1 MLSRAPASLQ
11 AWARAIQEFDI
22 PVLERTVQG
31 IRALREDEDDVA
43 PRDIAEVVLNDPL
56 MALKVLSHASRRRPS
71 RMIGEVETVTA
82 AILMM
87 GTAEFFRT
95 FGEQPTVEDRLAGVP
110 GALSGLMRVLE
121 RSHRAARL
129 AIGFAMHRQDTDA
142 EVIHEAALLHDF
154 AEALLWCHA
163 PALALEMQRR
173 QHADPTLRSAQVQ
186 RDVLNIDLNDL
197 EQALMRAWHLPELLR
212 ELTDEHRAT
221 QARVRNVQLA
231 TALARHSQNGW
242 DNPALPDDFTAIA
255 ALLNQ
260 SNVAVRSLV
269 RDIDLSARDIDLSA
283 PDRGD

>member
-11 AWARAIQEFDI
+11 AWARAIQESEI
-22 PVLERTVQG
+22 PVLERTVVG
-31 IRALREDEDDVA
+31 IRALREDEDNVA

-56 MALKVLSHASRRRPS
+56 MALKVLAHATRRRPT
-71 RMIGEVETVTA
+71 RLVGDVETVTA

-87 GTAEFFRT
+87 GTAEFFRA
-95 FGEQPTVEDRLAGVP
+95 FSDQPTVEALLADVP
-110 GALSGLMRVLE
+110 GALPGLLKVLE

-129 AIGFAMHRQDTDA
+129 AMGFAMHRQDTDA

-163 PALALEMQRR
+163 PALAVEMQKR
-173 QHADPTLRSAQVQ
+173 QHADPTLRSTQVQ
-186 RDVLNIDLNDL
+186 RDVLNIELNDL
-197 EQALMRAWHLPELLR
+197 EQTLMREWRLPELLR
-212 ELTDEHRAT
+212 ELTDEHRAS

-260 SNVAVRSLV
+260 SNASVRSLV
-269 RDIDLSARDIDLSA
+269 RDIDMSARDIDLSA
-283 PDRGD
+283 PDPHG